1 MTKKYIHLTIAKVF
15 LFLSFIITAAF
26 CLAQDTTSV
35 SFLGET
41 PQGEIIFFDDQTSSD
56 IVKLKLLKAKN
67 TTFCQGDSVLLYSN
81 IESNSYGW
89 LKDGEVIRGANN
101 DSLWVSCTGNYQLI
115 CEISNNR
122 TRHVKSERLLIT
134 EADAPNVSV
143 SAFTNEL
150 CPGDSIK
157 LTSSFKGTSQWCLNG
172 KPISGA
178 NSNTYYAKTAGAYN
192 TMKTNI
198 SGCIDSSDVS
208 FIITEVKVEDC
219 SLKHKSLN
227 PENIII
233 YPNPASTHLYIENKT
248 VESSSI
254 LMTDGNGKIVLSESG
269 ITNRIYKLD
278 VTQFKAGIYF
288 IEINDKNLFCRVKVI
303 LD

>member
-1 MTKKYIHLTIAKVF
+1 MIKKYIHLTIAKVF

-35 SFLGET
+35 SLLGET
-41 PQGEIIFFDDQTSSD
+41 SQGEIIFFDDQTSSD
-56 IVKLKLLKAKN
+56 VVKVKLLNAKH

-89 LKDGEVIRGANN
+89 LKDGVAIRRANK
-101 DSLWVSCTGNYQLI
+101 DSLWVSCAGNYQLV
-115 CEISNNR
+115 CEISSNR
-122 TRHVKSERLLIT
+122 TKYVKSERLLIT
-134 EADAPNVSV
+134 EANAPNVSI

-157 LTSSFKGTSQWCLNG
+157 LSSSSKGKSQWYLNG

-178 NSNTYYAKTAGAYN
+178 NSNTYYAKTTGAYN
-192 TMKTNI
+192 ITKSNV
-198 SGCIDSSDVS
+198 SSCIDSSDMS
-208 FIITEVKVEDC
+208 FIITGVKVEDC

-227 PENIII
+227 PENITI

-254 LMTDGNGKIVLSESG
+254 LMTDSNGKIVLSESG
-269 ITNRIYKLD
+269 ITDRIYKLD
-278 VTQFKAGIYF
+278 VTKYKAGIYF